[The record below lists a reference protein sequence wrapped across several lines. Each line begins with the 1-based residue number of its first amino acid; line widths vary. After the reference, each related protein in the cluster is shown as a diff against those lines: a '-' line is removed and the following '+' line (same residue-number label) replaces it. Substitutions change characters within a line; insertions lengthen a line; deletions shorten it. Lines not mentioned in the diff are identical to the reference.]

1 MTMLT
6 RSFRYDTSYRWYKGN
21 THVHSTASDG
31 GKSLGEL
38 SALYASAGYDFLF
51 CTDHWIAAYD
61 ARLHETTSLLVLDG
75 IELDGRDHTGTYY
88 HVVCLGQTTGITRE
102 DGFDR
107 ALQTAREQN
116 AILVLAHPHWVG
128 NTLEEANRWGF
139 HGVEI
144 YNHVC
149 HWLNGKGDGA
159 VYWNAMLKQ
168 NPHTLAFAVDDAP
181 LRPEHP
187 GWDGG
192 WIMVNTPELS
202 QQAILGAIK
211 RGNYFSSC
219 GPEFKT
225 ITLDE
230 NDIVITTSPVQFVR
244 LVGPASLGKRLG
256 TFDGQLL
263 TTARL
268 EIPTD
273 WDYAYLEIEDA
284 NGHRAWSNT
293 LFSGDHP
300 ASQNS

>member
-1 MTMLT
+1 MLT
-6 RSFRYDTSYRWYKGN
+6 RAFRYDTSCRWYKGN

-31 GKSLGEL
+31 GKSLDEL

-51 CTDHWIAAYD
+51 CTDHWIAANN
-61 ARLHETTSLLVLDG
+61 ARLQETTSLLMLDG
-75 IELDGRDHTGTYY
+75 VELDGRDHTGAYY
-88 HVVCLGQTTGITRE
+88 HVVCLGQTAGITRE
-102 DGFDR
+102 AGLDR

-128 NTLEEANRWGF
+128 NTLEEANRWNF

-149 HWLNGKGDGA
+149 HWLNGKGDGS

-168 NPHTLAFAVDDAP
+168 NPNTLAFAVDDAH

-202 QQAILGAIK
+202 QQAILDAIK

-225 ITLDE
+225 IVLDG

-256 TFDGQLL
+256 TFDDQLL
-263 TTARL
+263 TTARI
-268 EIPTD
+268 EIPMD
-273 WDYAYLEIEDA
+273 WDYVYLEIEDP
-284 NGHRAWSNT
+284 NGDRAWSNT
-293 LFSGDHP
+293 LFGGDH
-300 ASQNS
+300 STNQNS